1 MSSTIG
7 RLVIVGLAT
16 IGAAAAA
23 YLLSDDNN
31 PHQVQAEHV
40 APKPPLALPQASPPA
55 MAAVAE
61 SVQVSGPKAVAL
73 PESRQQRLE
82 RQAASADSRERFKAY
97 KEVSKCVFMRNVIPA
112 LIKNEPENAA
122 NYNLDL
128 FYACDGLTE
137 SLIGKRHDLIDRLVQ
152 ERHPG
157 AAIEYLSEA
166 PDGTLLDEALK
177 SPNHQHWIAKA
188 ANYLDEAAKSGDFDS
203 ISAASQTFAIIPGRE
218 YDSVKYRVA
227 YFEIRKRQKPNSDQE
242 YNMKIDELLEAS
254 VGPRFKLDP
263 AKVNEYAAAGRAF
276 AKTVKP

>member
-1 MSSTIG
+1 MNI
-7 RLVIVGLAT
+7 RFLIAGLAT

-23 YLLSDDNN
+23 YLLSFDNN
-31 PHQVQAEHV
+31 PPQVQAEHV
-40 APKPPLALPQASPPA
+40 APKPPLALPQAVPPPV
-55 MAAVAE
+55 AAVAA
-61 SVQVSGPKAVAL
+61 SVQMPTPNAVAL

-82 RQAASADSRERFKAY
+82 RQAASADPHERFKAY
-97 KEVSKCVFMRNVIPA
+97 KDVAKCAFMRNVIPA
-112 LIKNEPENAA
+112 LVKNEPGNAA

-137 SLIGKRHDLIDRLVQ
+137 SLIGKRHALIERLVQ

-177 SPNHQHWIAKA
+177 SPNHQNWITKA

-203 ISAASQTFAIIPGRE
+203 ISAASQTFSIIPGRE

-227 YFEIRKRQKPNSDQE
+227 YFEIRKRQKQNSDQE
-242 YNMKIDELLEAS
+242 YNMKIDELLKTS
-254 VGPRFKLDP
+254 VGPAFKLDP
-263 AKVNEYAAAGRAF
+263 AKVAEAAAAGRAF